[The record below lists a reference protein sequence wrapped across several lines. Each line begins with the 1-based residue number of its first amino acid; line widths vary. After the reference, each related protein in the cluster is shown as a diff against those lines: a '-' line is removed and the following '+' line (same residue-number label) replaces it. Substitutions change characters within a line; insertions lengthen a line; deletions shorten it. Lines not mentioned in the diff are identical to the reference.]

1 MEKIVLVK
9 SDIGKRLKRTRI
21 KMGLSQL
28 EVAELMNVRRE
39 TIGHWEMED
48 NVPQSIC
55 EMKLQEIL
63 DSWETII
70 GMSDKL

>member
-1 MEKIVLVK
+1 ME
-9 SDIGKRLKRTRI
+9 SIGKRLKKTRI

-39 TIGHWEMED
+39 TIGRWERED

-55 EMKLQEIL
+55 EMKLQELL
-63 DSWETII
+63 DNWEKII

>member
-1 MEKIVLVK
+1 MEKIILVK
-9 SDIGKRLKRTRI
+9 SDIGKRLKRTRV
-21 KMGLSQL
+21 KMGLTQQ

-39 TIGHWEMED
+39 TIGRWERL
-48 NVPQSIC
+48 NNIPQSIC

-63 DSWETII
+63 DNWETII